1 MKKRRFMSAFIVSMM
16 IAAMATA
23 GFAASPEGILGV
35 WDNQEKDA
43 KIEIFKCAEKFCG
56 KIVSLKEPNYPAD
69 SKEGMPGTPKLD
81 HKNPNPELRKVPVIG
96 LEIMR
101 GFTFAGDNVW
111 KGGKVYDPKS
121 GNTYSGK
128 MTLVS
133 PSQLKLRG
141 FIGISLFGRTD
152 VWTK

>member
-1 MKKRRFMSAFIVSMM
+1 MSMVVVMT
-16 IAAMATA
+16 AAVA
-23 GFAASPEGILGV
+23 FAASPDDIVGV

-43 KIEIFKCAEKFCG
+43 KIEIFKCGEKFCG
-56 KIVSLKEPNYPAD
+56 KIVFLKEPNYPPD
-69 SKEGMPGTPKLD
+69 SREGMPGMPKLD
-81 HKNPNPELRKVPVIG
+81 HKNPKSELRKVPVIG

-101 GFTFAGDNVW
+101 DFTFSGDNAW
-111 KGGKVYDPKS
+111 KRGKVYDPKS

-133 PSQLKLRG
+133 PTQLKLRG

-152 VWTK
+152 VWTR

>member
-1 MKKRRFMSAFIVSMM
+1 MKKIALIVLISFHLLAGAVSA
-16 IAAMATA
+16 
-23 GFAASPEGILGV
+23 FAASPEDILGV

-43 KIEIFKCAEKFCG
+43 KIEIFKCGDKYCG
-56 KIVSLKEPNYPAD
+56 KIVWLKDPTYPAD
-69 SKEGMPGTPKLD
+69 SKDGTPGTPKLD
-81 HKNPNPELRKVPVIG
+81 HKNPKHELTKVPVIG
-96 LEIMR
+96 LQIVHD
-101 GFTFAGDNVW
+101 FTFSGDNAW

-133 PSQLKLRG
+133 PAQLKLRG

-152 VWTK
+152 VWTR